1 MDMKKIRIALV
12 FGGRS
17 GEHEVS
23 LTSARSFIEALD
35 PDRFTVIPVGITRE
49 GRWLAGPGIL
59 EKLESRV
66 DFLPRRGKDPNT
78 GLTQATPLP
87 EPIDETADPPAP
99 FAEADVVFPLVH
111 GTYGEDGCLQGLFEL
126 ADLPYVG
133 AGVLGSALAMDK
145 LAAKAVLVAA
155 GLPVGP
161 HLGLTRAELEADPT
175 GVVRKI
181 ETALNYPLFVKPANL
196 GSSVGITKVHGPS
209 ELAQA
214 LELAAS
220 YDRRIIVEG
229 GLDAREIECAVLGN
243 DSPEASV
250 PGEILPAREF
260 YDYDAKY
267 VEDSELLI
275 PAPLTTDQT
284 AEARRLAVTSFKALD
299 VSGMARVDLF
309 LERATGRFYINEV
322 NTVPGFT
329 PISMYPKLWV
339 ASGLNYNDLVSRLVE
354 LALERHRDRRRTRR
368 SYDSPRAKGKGKP

>member
-1 MDMKKIRIALV
+1 MKKIRIALV

-35 PDRFTVIPVGITRE
+35 PERFTIIPVGITKR

-59 EKLESRV
+59 EMLESRV
-66 DFLPRRGKDPNT
+66 DFLPHAGKKADPDVT
-78 GLTQATPLP
+78 SATPLP
-87 EPIDETADPPAP
+87 EPIGDTADPASP
-99 FAEADVVFPLVH
+99 FAGADVVFPIVH

-126 ADLPYVG
+126 AEVPYVG

-145 LAAKAVLVAA
+145 LAAKAVLSAA
-155 GLPVGP
+155 GLPLGP
-161 HLGLTRAELEADPT
+161 YRGLTRAELEADPS
-175 GVVRKI
+175 GVARKI
-181 ETALNYPLFVKPANL
+181 EAALSYPLFIKPANL

-209 ELAQA
+209 ELAGA
-214 LELAAS
+214 LALAAA
-220 YDRRIIVEG
+220 YDRRVIVEA

-243 DSPEASV
+243 DAPEASV

-275 PAPLTTDQT
+275 PAPLTPDQT
-284 AEARRLAVTSFKALD
+284 AEARRLAVAAFKALD

-309 LERATGRFYINEV
+309 LERASERFYVNEV
-322 NTVPGFT
+322 NTIPGFT

-339 ASGLNYNDLVSRLVE
+339 ASGLDYNDLVSRLVE

-368 SYDSPRAKGKGKP
+368 SYDSSESSGKGKP

>member
-1 MDMKKIRIALV
+1 MKKIKIALV

-35 PDRFTVIPVGITRE
+35 PDRFTVIPIGITKR

-66 DFLPRRGKDPNT
+66 DFLPRHGKKADPDVT
-78 GLTQATPLP
+78 PATPLP
-87 EPIDETADPPAP
+87 EPADEPGALPAP

-145 LAAKAVLVAA
+145 LAAKAVLSAA

-161 HLGLTRAELEADPT
+161 HLGLTRAELEENPSEVA
-175 GVVRKI
+175 RKI
-181 ETALNYPLFVKPANL
+181 EAALAYPLFVKPANL
-196 GSSVGITKVHGPS
+196 GSSVGITKVHGPR
-209 ELAQA
+209 ELAKA

-220 YDRRIIVEG
+220 YDRRVIVEG

-243 DSPEASV
+243 DAPEASV

-275 PAPLTTDQT
+275 PAPIPPDRT
-284 AEARRLAVTSFKALD
+284 AEARRLAVAAFKALD

-309 LERATGRFYINEV
+309 LERASGRLYVNEV
-322 NTVPGFT
+322 NTIPGFT

-339 ASGLNYNDLVSRLVE
+339 ASGLGYNDLVARLVE

-368 SYDSPRAKGKGKP
+368 SYDSPGKKGKGKP